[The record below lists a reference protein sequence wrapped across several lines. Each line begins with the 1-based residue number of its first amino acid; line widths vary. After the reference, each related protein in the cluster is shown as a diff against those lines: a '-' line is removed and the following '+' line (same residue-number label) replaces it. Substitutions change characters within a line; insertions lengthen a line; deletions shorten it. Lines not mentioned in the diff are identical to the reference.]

1 MLTWDALVDVELLAM
16 ELVAEEVLLLTIDV
30 EVVAT
35 VDVLV
40 DVTTAVVV
48 PVP

>member
-1 MLTWDALVDVELLAM
+1 MLACDELVDVELLEV
-16 ELVAEEVLLLTIDV
+16 ELVEEELLLIIDV

-40 DVTTAVVV
+40 DVTTVV